1 MCQVCLDKKSREDQ
15 CGDSRGSERLVIV
28 RVPGSRSP
36 SRDTAQV
43 LHPLGLAHHDQED
56 DDDGGGHDGT
66 IGGIE
71 KGDKDDCVPRDHF
84 RGTVQGL
91 PTPPQ
96 T

>member
-1 MCQVCLDKKSREDQ
+1 MLKSREDQ

-43 LHPLGLAHHDQED
+43 LHPLGLAHN
-56 DDDGGGHDGT
+56 DDDGGDGHDGT
-66 IGGIE
+66 IGGNE
-71 KGDKDDCVPRDHF
+71 EDDKDDCVPRDHF
-84 RGTVQGL
+84 RDTVQVL
-91 PTPPQ
+91 PTPPH